1 MNNENV
7 KNVVNEEEK
16 IMGNEYE
23 IKDDK
28 AILKLKKRDGLFI
41 DAQIDKEDL
50 DKVLN
55 KGTWSPEW
63 NKDYSNYL
71 VQNISFNIADGK
83 KLKEKIS
90 LHSFVLDKDSKTPIL
105 HLDGN
110 PLNNCRSN
118 LKVYNQNMKNEYEDI
133 DDDSVFIILRDNNG
147 VKRAKT
153 YIDKD
158 DLERVINSR
167 YTWSYF
173 RYNKSPYAVANT
185 EEGRIYLHNFIMN
198 NKEDMIIEDKIHNTL
213 DNRKKELSK
222 CNFKPRQA
230 E

>member
-1 MNNENV
+1 MKNENIT
-7 KNVVNEEEK
+7 KEEQK
-16 IMGNEYE
+16 IMGNEHE
-23 IKDDK
+23 IMGDK
-28 AILKLKKRDGLFI
+28 VVLKLKKRDGSFV
-41 DAQIDKEDL
+41 DTQIDLVDL
-50 DKVLN
+50 EKVLN

-71 VQNISFNIADGK
+71 AQNISYNVIDGK
-83 KLKEKIS
+83 KIKEKTF
-90 LHSFVLDKDSKTPIL
+90 LHLFVLDIDSKTPII

-118 LKVYNQNMKNEYEDI
+118 LKVHNQDMKNEYEEV
-133 DDDSVFIILRDNNG
+133 DDDTASVILRDNNG

-158 DLERVINSR
+158 DLDRVINSGFS
-167 YTWSYF
+167 WCYF
-173 RYNKSPYAVANT
+173 KYNKSPYAVANT
-185 EEGRIYLHNFIMN
+185 AKGRVYLHNFIMN
-198 NKEDMIIEDKIHNTL
+198 NDEDMVIDDKFHNTL

-222 CNFKPRQA
+222 CNFKPKQA